1 MEGKL
6 AWGHRLHILNAQG
19 EYITTVKQVV
29 LSFLPR
35 FELYLWQQL
44 LGTVRKEFT
53 FLKPSFSLDFNG
65 WNVKG
70 NFWEWDYSIRDLEGN
85 VVAVISK
92 DIWR

>member
-1 MEGKL
+1 MV
-6 AWGHRLHILNAQG
+6 WGHRLHILNAAG
-19 EYITTVKQVV
+19 EHIATVKQVV
-29 LSFLPR
+29 HSFLPR
-35 FELYLWQQL
+35 FELYVGQQL
-44 LGTVRKEFT
+44 LGTVCKDFT
-53 FLKPSFSLDFNG
+53 FFKPSFSLDFNG